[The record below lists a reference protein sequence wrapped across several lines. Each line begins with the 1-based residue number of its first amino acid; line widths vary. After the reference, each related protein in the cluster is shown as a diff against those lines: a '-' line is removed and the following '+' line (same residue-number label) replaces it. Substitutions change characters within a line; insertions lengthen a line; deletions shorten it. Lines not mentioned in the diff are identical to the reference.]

1 MITALVPGSFD
12 PPTNGHIDVISRC
25 AGLFD
30 RVVVAVANNP
40 SKSPLFTAAER
51 VALIEECCTAWPN
64 VSAASFD
71 GLLVDFV
78 RKSGSNVI
86 VKGLR
91 VVTDFE
97 YELQLAQMNRHLS
110 GTVTL
115 FVPTNPEFGYLS
127 SSLVKEVASF
137 GGSVESLVPPSV
149 AGALKERLGDER

>member
-12 PPTNGHIDVISRC
+12 PPTKGHVDVIGRC

-40 SKSPLFTAAER
+40 SKQPLFDAEER
-51 VALIEECCTAWPN
+51 LALLRECCAELAN
-64 VSAASFD
+64 VSFASFD
-71 GLLVDFV
+71 GLLVEFLKTAGAD
-78 RKSGSNVI
+78 VI

-110 GTVTL
+110 GVVTL

-127 SSLVKEVASF
+127 SSLVKEVAAF
-137 GGSVESLVPPSV
+137 GGSVESLVPPCV
-149 AGALKERLGDER
+149 GAALKEHFRHGR

>member
-1 MITALVPGSFD
+1 VITALVPGSFD
-12 PPTNGHIDVISRC
+12 PPTKGHVDVIDRC

-40 SKSPLFTAAER
+40 AKKPLFTAEER
-51 VALIEECCTAWPN
+51 VDLLEKCCIQWPN
-64 VSAASFD
+64 VTIASFD
-71 GLLVDFV
+71 GLLVEFLRSAGAD
-78 RKSGSNVI
+78 VI

-91 VVTDFE
+91 AVTDFE

-127 SSLVKEVASF
+127 SSLVKEVAAL
-137 GGSVESLVPPSV
+137 GGSVDSLVPPCV
-149 AGALKERLGDER
+149 AAALKERWGHDR

>member
-12 PPTNGHIDVISRC
+12 PPTKGHVDVIDRC

-40 SKSPLFTAAER
+40 SKHPLFTAEER
-51 VALIEECCTAWPN
+51 VALLGKCCEKWPN
-64 VSAASFD
+64 VSIASFD

-78 RKSGSNVI
+78 RASGSDVI

-97 YELQLAQMNRHLS
+97 YELQLAQMIRHLS
-110 GTVTL
+110 GSVNL
-115 FVPTNPEFGYLS
+115 FVPTTREYGYLS
-127 SSLVKEVASF
+127 SSLVKEVAAF
-137 GGSVESLVPPSV
+137 GGSVESLVPPCV
-149 AGALKERLGDER
+149 AAALKERWGHDR

>member
-12 PPTNGHIDVISRC
+12 PPTYGHLDIIERC
-25 AGLFD
+25 AGIFD
-30 RVVVAVANNP
+30 HVVVAVANNP
-40 SKSPLFTAAER
+40 SKSPLFSADER
-51 VALIEECCTAWPN
+51 LALLAECCTAWPN
-64 VSAASFD
+64 VTAQSFD
-71 GLLVDFV
+71 GLLVDV
-78 RKSGSNVI
+78 VQRAGADVI

-127 SSLVKEVASF
+127 SSLVKEVAVF
-137 GGSVESLVPPSV
+137 GGAIEGLVPPNV
-149 AGALKERLGDER
+149 AKALKERLADER

>member
-1 MITALVPGSFD
+1 VITALVPGSFD
-12 PPTNGHIDVISRC
+12 PPTKGHVDVIGRC

-30 RVVVAVANNP
+30 QVVLAVANNP
-40 SKSPLFTAAER
+40 AKQPLFTAAER
-51 VALIEECCTAWPN
+51 VGLLEECCVTWPN
-64 VSAASFD
+64 VSVASFD

-78 RKSGSNVI
+78 RAAGADVI

-110 GTVTL
+110 GIITL

-127 SSLVKEVASF
+127 SSLVKEVAAF
-137 GGSVESLVPPSV
+137 GGSVDSLVPSCV
-149 AGALKERLGDER
+149 AEALKERWAHER

>member
-12 PPTNGHIDVISRC
+12 PPTKGHVDVIERC

-40 SKSPLFTAAER
+40 SKHPLFTAEER
-51 VALIEECCTAWPN
+51 VALLEKCCEKWPN
-64 VSAASFD
+64 VSIASFD
-71 GLLVDFV
+71 GLLVEFV
-78 RKSGSNVI
+78 RATGSDVI

-91 VVTDFE
+91 VITDFE

-115 FVPTNPEFGYLS
+115 FVPTNPEYGYLS
-127 SSLVKEVASF
+127 SSLVKEVAAF
-137 GGSVESLVPPSV
+137 GGSVESLVPPCV
-149 AGALKERLGDER
+149 AAALKERWGHDR